1 MRSGVELAL
10 YNKFCELLMKHNNP
24 KWAVD
29 ELDYLVFCKAKDD
42 FWALN
47 VQEQWEVR
55 AYMKALRQ
63 LFGE

>member
-29 ELDYLVFCKAKDD
+29 ELDYLVFCKECDSEYREQNTVIFWIHIHCKD
-42 FWALN
+42 
-47 VQEQWEVR
+47 
-55 AYMKALRQ
+55 
-63 LFGE
+63 